1 MTNPEFLTMI
11 ERFHKPAKNVKIKAA
26 YVLVGIGIIGIAY
39 FAIKSSVT
47 KSKEIRQLKDDTSK
61 NHESIKNLTSRSA
74 MLEHDLQQNESIIE
88 SLNKEKKE
96 LVAKI
101 EKANN
106 SAVSSK
112 TEKIQEKQNK
122 IDVPERIL
130 TFWNIYLR
138 S

>member
-1 MTNPEFLTMI
+1 MTNQQVWMMV
-11 ERFHKPAKNVKIKAA
+11 ERFHKPAQNVKIKAA
-26 YVLVGIGIIGIAY
+26 YVMIGIGLIGVAY
-39 FAIKSSVT
+39 FAIKASTT
-47 KSKEIRQLKDDTSK
+47 KSKEIRQLKDATLK

-112 TEKIQEKQNK
+112 IEKI
-122 IDVPERIL
+122 
-130 TFWNIYLR
+130 
-138 S
+138 

>member
-1 MTNPEFLTMI
+1 MTNEQVMVWI
-11 ERFHKPAKNVKIKAA
+11 ERFHKPAQNVKIKAA
-26 YVLVGIGIIGIAY
+26 YVILGVGIIGIAY

-47 KSKEIRQLKDDTSK
+47 KSKEIRQLKDATSK

-106 SAVSSK
+106 SAVYSK
-112 TEKIQEKQNK
+112 IEKI
-122 IDVPERIL
+122 
-130 TFWNIYLR
+130 
-138 S
+138 

>member
-47 KSKEIRQLKDDTSK
+47 KSKEIRQLK
-61 NHESIKNLTSRSA
+61 NLTSRSA

-101 EKANN
+101 EKAKN

-112 TEKIQEKQNK
+112 IEKN
-122 IDVPERIL
+122 RR
-130 TFWNIYLR
+130 N
-138 S
+138 